1 MSTVV
6 AEHAI
11 VIGAGMGGLAAA
23 NAVAPYFNNVSVLD
37 RDALP
42 EGPDVRPG
50 TPQAK
55 HAHALL
61 AGGSTA
67 LEALFPRIGTDLFK
81 AGAIK
86 GRAGLALRYEQPGFD
101 PFPQRDLGFDA
112 FFLSRPLLEHVCRRR
127 LTQEPNVELRHRSR
141 VADVAASSD
150 QREAF
155 TVLYEDD
162 DGKPHSISADLV
174 VDASGRAVPTMS
186 LLDKLDTSPLE

>member
-61 AGGSTA
+61 AGGSTV

-86 GRAGLALRYEQPGFD
+86 
-101 PFPQRDLGFDA
+101 
-112 FFLSRPLLEHVCRRR
+112 
-127 LTQEPNVELRHRSR
+127 
-141 VADVAASSD
+141 D
-150 QREAF
+150 QGS
-155 TVLYEDD
+155 VLD
-162 DGKPHSISADLV
+162 
-174 VDASGRAVPTMS
+174 R
-186 LLDKLDTSPLE
+186 

>member
-55 HAHALL
+55 HAHACLP
-61 AGGSTA
+61 
-67 LEALFPRIGTDLFK
+67 EA
-81 AGAIK
+81 
-86 GRAGLALRYEQPGFD
+86 
-101 PFPQRDLGFDA
+101 
-112 FFLSRPLLEHVCRRR
+112 RRR
-127 LTQEPNVELRHRSR
+127 SKRCSLASEPTFSKRALSKDQGR
-141 VADVAASSD
+141 V
-150 QREAF
+150 
-155 TVLYEDD
+155 
-162 DGKPHSISADLV
+162 
-174 VDASGRAVPTMS
+174 
-186 LLDKLDTSPLE
+186 LDR